1 MEVDDDCV
9 LAKILVPEGTEGV
22 KIGSLIAMTVD
33 EGEDWQDVQIPAQTS
48 TSGMATCHFSLQTLL
63 VKMWLVG
70 GITFSEHCAST
81 NRERDLQ
88 TLILVTMASL
98 CVQGREGDF

>member
-48 TSGMATCHFSLQTLL
+48 TAGLATTHFSCQTLP
-63 VKMWLVG
+63 VKIQL
-70 GITFSEHCAST
+70 
-81 NRERDLQ
+81 
-88 TLILVTMASL
+88 
-98 CVQGREGDF
+98 

>member
-33 EGEDWQDVQIPAQTS
+33 EGEDWQDVQIPAQTA
-48 TSGMATCHFSLQTLL
+48 TAGMATTHFSCQTLP
-63 VKMWLVG
+63 VKIQL
-70 GITFSEHCAST
+70 
-81 NRERDLQ
+81 
-88 TLILVTMASL
+88 
-98 CVQGREGDF
+98 